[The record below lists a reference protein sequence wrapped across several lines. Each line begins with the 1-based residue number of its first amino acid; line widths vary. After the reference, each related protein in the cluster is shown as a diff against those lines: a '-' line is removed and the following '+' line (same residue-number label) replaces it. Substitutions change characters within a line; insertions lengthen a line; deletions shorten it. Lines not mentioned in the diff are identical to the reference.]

1 VPHLIVRRSPHFF
14 WNKPLPAGILLPE
27 ASSIAEQTRRGHPMA
42 DRTALSVLGFAL
54 SGVAATVIVI
64 AFLVVQHHI
73 EAHAAFDTGNPVTA
87 SVIR

>member
-1 VPHLIVRRSPHFF
+1 
-14 WNKPLPAGILLPE
+14 
-27 ASSIAEQTRRGHPMA
+27 MA